1 MFVNF
6 TVFIGVSIY
15 NFQHLCYNYI
25 LYYILSYLREEGY
38 MKKRLRFAP
47 STVQIIMLS
56 FVVTIIVG
64 SILLSLP
71 ISAADPKDPVPY
83 IDALFTSTSA
93 TCVTGLV
100 TVTTATAYSTFG
112 HIVIMFLIQIGG
124 LGIITVMTGAMV
136 FLKRKMGISDS
147 LLVQDAFNLN
157 TLSGLGQ
164 FIKNVIIGTF
174 FIEGIG
180 ALCYMTV
187 FIPEFGPRGIWYSVF
202 TAISAFCNAGI
213 DIFGSDSLV
222 AYATNPVV
230 NIVTCLLVI
239 IGGIG
244 FIVWWDLL
252 HMRKTIAKKRFQAI
266 RSLSLHTKIAL
277 ATTAFLIVF
286 GAIGILLFEYD
297 NPATMKDLSFF
308 DKLQLSFFQSIT
320 TRTAGFATMPQ
331 ENMTTGASIL
341 CILLMF
347 IGGSPVGT
355 AGGVKTV
362 TVAVLLASAWATV
375 RNQEEISLFHRNIS
389 KQALR
394 KAVAVVTLFF
404 VACFTSLLLLT
415 AASSGIEQ
423 ATPLAI
429 IYEIVSAIGTVGL
442 SKNFTSYI
450 NFWGKIIII
459 FTMYLG
465 RIGPISLA
473 LAFSSKNT
481 VVNIVKNPTEDI
493 SVG

>member
-1 MFVNF
+1 
-6 TVFIGVSIY
+6 
-15 NFQHLCYNYI
+15 
-25 LYYILSYLREEGY
+25 
-38 MKKRLRFAP
+38 
-47 STVQIIMLS
+47 
-56 FVVTIIVG
+56 
-64 SILLSLP
+64 
-71 ISAADPKDPVPY
+71 
-83 IDALFTSTSA
+83 
-93 TCVTGLV
+93 
-100 TVTTATAYSTFG
+100 
-112 HIVIMFLIQIGG
+112 
-124 LGIITVMTGAMV
+124 
-136 FLKRKMGISDS
+136 
-147 LLVQDAFNLN
+147 
-157 TLSGLGQ
+157 
-164 FIKNVIIGTF
+164 
-174 FIEGIG
+174 
-180 ALCYMTV
+180 
-187 FIPEFGPRGIWYSVF
+187 
-202 TAISAFCNAGI
+202 
-213 DIFGSDSLV
+213 
-222 AYATNPVV
+222 
-230 NIVTCLLVI
+230 
-239 IGGIG
+239 
-244 FIVWWDLL
+244 
-252 HMRKTIAKKRFQAI
+252 
-266 RSLSLHTKIAL
+266 
-277 ATTAFLIVF
+277 
-286 GAIGILLFEYD
+286 
-297 NPATMKDLSFF
+297 
-308 DKLQLSFFQSIT
+308 
-320 TRTAGFATMPQ
+320 MPQ